1 MRKLILFCLIVVSFF
16 TATAYA
22 DFSEGIPGTYDVKQ
36 TNVTVN
42 T

>member
-1 MRKLILFCLIVVSFF
+1 MRKLILFCLIAGSFF
-16 TATAYA
+16 TSAAHA

-42 T
+42 A